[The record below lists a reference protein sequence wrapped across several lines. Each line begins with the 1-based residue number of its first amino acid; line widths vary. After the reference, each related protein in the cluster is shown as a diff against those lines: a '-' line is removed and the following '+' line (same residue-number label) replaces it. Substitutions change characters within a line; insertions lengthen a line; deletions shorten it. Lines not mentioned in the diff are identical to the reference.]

1 MEAAPPAGTEAN
13 PPVSPPPCHSLA
25 AAASWDSESGSGGPE
40 SLTSLLRKLLEAT
53 DLEPKLEELLTDI
66 KRVQEARCAL
76 SRELQECREQGETAK
91 RELEE
96 LKAEKLQ
103 LEQTLYKNQE
113 TLQKLQLQCER
124 KGAETRRQKELSDSC
139 KQRIGDL
146 TNQIQ
151 EEKLKR
157 RMQRLEYEKQVEELM
172 AKHKDLWELYDKK
185 RLSVQIPLM
194 EERKVKLIGEETEV
208 QRKLSRLQEDVE
220 KLRNQGVN
228 VTSEGA
234 FLRSPQAKAAIS
246 LFEEE
251 NIRSKQILDK
261 TTERHRSANEIYT
274 RLCQEWE
281 AARKNMSEDSVDQ
294 MACGVGAEGAQKEQA
309 GALQEEQP

>member
-66 KRVQEARCAL
+66 KRVQE
-76 SRELQECREQGETAK
+76 
-91 RELEE
+91 
-96 LKAEKLQ
+96 
-103 LEQTLYKNQE
+103 E

>member
-1 MEAAPPAGTEAN
+1 
-13 PPVSPPPCHSLA
+13 
-25 AAASWDSESGSGGPE
+25 
-40 SLTSLLRKLLEAT
+40 
-53 DLEPKLEELLTDI
+53 
-66 KRVQEARCAL
+66 
-76 SRELQECREQGETAK
+76 
-91 RELEE
+91 
-96 LKAEKLQ
+96 
-103 LEQTLYKNQE
+103 
-113 TLQKLQLQCER
+113 
-124 KGAETRRQKELSDSC
+124 
-139 KQRIGDL
+139 
-146 TNQIQ
+146 
-151 EEKLKR
+151 
-157 RMQRLEYEKQVEELM
+157 MQRLEYEKQVEELM